1 MLLSC
6 LKEMDAEFSVSG
18 ENAGVHLLLHFNEGI
33 SEKELIRQAEEE
45 GVKVYGLSEYFVEED
60 RRKKEKGAVI
70 LLGYANMGEDKIR
83 EAVHRLEKAWGQ
95 NRKQKD

>member
-1 MLLSC
+1 MTPIQKNIDTDISQC
-6 LKEMDAEFSVSG
+6 YSVIT
-18 ENAGVHLLLHFNEGI
+18 A
-33 SEKELIRQAEEE
+33 EKELIRQAEEE

>member
-45 GVKVYGLSEYFVEED
+45 GVKVYGLSEYFVGRGTGEKK
-60 RRKKEKGAVI
+60 KKE
-70 LLGYANMGEDKIR
+70 R
-83 EAVHRLEKAWGQ
+83 
-95 NRKQKD
+95 

>member
-18 ENAGVHLLLHFNEGI
+18 ENAGVHLLLRFNGGI
-33 SEKELIRQAEEE
+33 SEEELIRQAAGE

-60 RRKKEKGAVI
+60 QREKEKEAVI
-70 LLGYANMGEDKIR
+70 LLGYANMGEGKIK
-83 EAVHRLEKAWGQ
+83 EAVRRLEKAWV
-95 NRKQKD
+95 QK